1 MIDRERAGCD
11 AMRALILAR
20 TSMCFGA
27 ARYSRSTARITDRH
41 HPMRKAR
48 RAIVVAL
55 HRIIEHS
62 LHVRS
67 SWCRLTGG
75 GRLVKNF
82 ASSGICG

>member
-1 MIDRERAGCD
+1 
-11 AMRALILAR
+11 
-20 TSMCFGA
+20 MCFGA

-41 HPMRKAR
+41 YPMREAR

-67 SWCRLTGG
+67 SWCRLRSNMARADPLSSSMLTHGVVV
-75 GRLVKNF
+75 GRDV
-82 ASSGICG
+82 